1 MQLPVRVGISARLGR
16 QHSNAGGSDLQCG
29 AGRIHPPEAAAAA
42 AAAAVAAVAAA
53 TSSEPGSPAAAAAAA
68 VVLPRGIVEGWSR
81 VLLPLGRRCVLYG
94 GGGGVRGSRDEQ
106 ELEAR
111 HRRLAV
117 CERVVIVRSGCH
129 YYHSGPAAFSAAS
142 LPDLSGAAFFGRRGT
157 FEQRHGCRTGRFVC
171 DAAIQLTTGLAAC
184 EQDELTGGLR
194 LHLRRPDGQHSPD
207 TGCGGAVR
215 RAGLRV
221 AAVLRGL
228 AA

>member
-1 MQLPVRVGISARLGR
+1 MGVWRELRGRHHRPALPMQLPVRVGISARLGR
-16 QHSNAGGSDLQCG
+16 QHSNARRQRHLQCG

-81 VLLPLGRRCVLYG
+81 VLLPLGRRCVLHG

-117 CERVVIVRSGCH
+117 CERVVIVRCGLPLLPQRPRSLLCGK
-129 YYHSGPAAFSAAS
+129 PAR
-142 LPDLSGAAFFGRRGT
+142 P
-157 FEQRHGCRTGRFVC
+157 
-171 DAAIQLTTGLAAC
+171 
-184 EQDELTGGLR
+184 
-194 LHLRRPDGQHSPD
+194 LRRRLLRSPRH
-207 TGCGGAVR
+207 V
-215 RAGLRV
+215 
-221 AAVLRGL
+221 
-228 AA
+228 